1 MDFHQRK
8 TAMIHTPETL
18 ALKAAEVRRLL
29 TKATDALATPEVLEA
44 VTLYALSRPEI
55 EWEPVA
61 LAACALDAKWELD
74 KAKPAAPLLEKANL
88 PPDPTTS
95 ATAGRGGV
103 SLPPPPWGFA

>member
-1 MDFHQRK
+1 
-8 TAMIHTPETL
+8 MIHTPETL
-18 ALKAAEVRRLL
+18 AVKAAEVRQLL
-29 TKATDALATPEVLEA
+29 TKATDALDTPEVLET

-61 LAACALDAKWELD
+61 LAACALNAKRELD
-74 KAKPAAPLLEKANL
+74 EAKPATPLVEKAVL
-88 PPDPTTS
+88 PSDPATS